1 MFSSFSIIDEM
12 HQARKDR
19 LPDDLLIQRLRQ
31 MMADQ
36 QVAIRQAM
44 LQRYEMETLFE
55 DHAAK
60 ASPVAFS
67 RHGYGTAVDI
77 SGLRE
82 PDVTVPPWRDDLIDD
97 ASIARAVPPAPD
109 IDIWQNRAARRAAA
123 RASRRASAR
132 AK

>member
-1 MFSSFSIIDEM
+1 MLSGFSIIDEM
-12 HQARKDR
+12 RQAREER

-31 MMADQ
+31 IMTDQ
-36 QVAIRQAM
+36 QAAIRQAM
-44 LQRYEMETLFE
+44 LQRYEVENLFE
-55 DHAAK
+55 EHAAK

-77 SGLRE
+77 SGLTE
-82 PDVTVPPWRDDLIDD
+82 PDVTVPPWRDGLIGD
-97 ASIARAVPPAPD
+97 ASIAQAVPTTPD
-109 IDIWQNRAARRAAA
+109 IDIWQNRAARRAEA